1 MTVLVKR
8 TLARNER
15 GASTIELA
23 LLMPFLATIVIGMG
37 DLSRAYSTKLQL
49 EQAAYRAVER
59 VQQYQST
66 EATYNLLKNEAVAAA
81 ADSGFTDVTASNVT
95 VNFWLEC
102 NGVRQTNYDTT
113 CSTGQ
118 TYGRWI
124 QVDVTK
130 TFTPSFSP
138 VAFSRWMGSNANGSF
153 TLHGKSGLRTQ

>member
-1 MTVLVKR
+1 MTVINR

-23 LLMPFLATIVIGMG
+23 LLMPFLATIVIAMG

-49 EQAAYRAVER
+49 EQAAYRAIER
-59 VQQYQST
+59 VTQYQST
-66 EATYNLLKNEAVAAA
+66 QAPSDLIKNEAVAAA
-81 ADSGFTDVTASNVT
+81 TDAGFTDVTASNVT

-102 NGVRQTNYDTT
+102 NGVRQTNYDST
-113 CSTGQ
+113 CSSGQ
-118 TYGRWI
+118 VYGRWI